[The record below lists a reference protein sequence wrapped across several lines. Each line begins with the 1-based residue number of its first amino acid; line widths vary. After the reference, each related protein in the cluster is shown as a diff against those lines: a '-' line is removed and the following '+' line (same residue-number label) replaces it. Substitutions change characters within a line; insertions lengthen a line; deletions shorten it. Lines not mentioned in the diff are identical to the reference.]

1 MSDQSRDRAQL
12 RPRRPRPPSPGQ
24 AAHPGRPGG
33 ARGPQPA
40 SPHRLREG
48 SRTPG
53 PTILYRLAEALG
65 VDVLKL
71 TSATLRTAT
80 LTDLRARAGF
90 TKTELAAE
98 LGLRRHTYDRIER
111 GVREPEPELVPRLAA
126 ALGVSG
132 RTLAGAL
139 RRSRPPER

>member
-12 RPRRPRPPSPGQ
+12 RPRRPRPPPPSEG
-24 AAHPGRPGG
+24 AHPGRSGG

-40 SPHRLREG
+40 RPIAYEKG

-53 PTILYRLAEALG
+53 PTILHRLAEALG

-111 GVREPEPELVPRLAA
+111 GVREAEPELVPRLAA

-139 RRSRPPER
+139 RRSRSPRR